1 MAKEKE
7 ISTLYQPEFN
17 LPALIATRRSRKC
30 VRDKPTP
37 VWRRPI
43 RLEEEGAAAG
53 VAVAG
58 IRPLAEEPW
67 HMGRVT
73 VNDETL

>member
-1 MAKEKE
+1 M
-7 ISTLYQPEFN
+7 
-17 LPALIATRRSRKC
+17 
-30 VRDKPTP
+30 RDKPTP